1 MAAENDFPGRALQII
16 TALFAKVGLELE
28 REVREMFERDRKLLR
43 KRLDE
48 EMRHFRRAGK
58 KPGPTNGLLRAVRQV
73 LQIPMAEIAQNCGV
87 GRSGAASFERR
98 EVERTITLRSL
109 GRMAEAM
116 GCKVVYGVV
125 PINGKTLEY
134 LAEERL
140 WRKVF
145 SAGNRDQ
152 KDRDGGLRD

>member
-1 MAAENDFPGRALQII
+1 MAAKNDFQGRVLHII
-16 TALFAKVGLELE
+16 TALFAKVGLEVE
-28 REVREMFERDRKLLR
+28 REAAEMFEKDRKLLR

-58 KPGPTNGLLRAVRQV
+58 EPGPTNGLLRAVRQA

-87 GRSGAASFERR
+87 RRSGATNFEKR
-98 EVERTITLRSL
+98 ELVGTITLRSL

-125 PINGKTLEY
+125 PLNGKTLEY
-134 LAEERL
+134 MAEERL
-140 WRKVF
+140 WRKVL
-145 SAGNRDQ
+145 STGNRE
-152 KDRDGGLRD
+152 